1 MLLQM
6 DNVRVLFRVRGPG
19 FDTNFRAD
27 LTIQLNA
34 GAFLELEAELNW
46 GVELSS
52 AVARKGNIRAHRNIT
67 GSERV

>member
-1 MLLQM
+1 MRAMLSQIH
-6 DNVRVLFRVRGPG
+6 DVRVLFRVRGPG

-52 AVARKGNIRAHRNIT
+52 AVAAAGNPGRW
-67 GSERV
+67 